1 MAEKTN
7 KRYCGIGGQAVLEG
21 VMMKN
26 KDKYAVAAALA
37 DVTEKVRHSLGVRMV
52 VRPSGTEQL
61 IRIMAEGE
69 SYENCVTACGE
80 IRAAAETL

>member
-1 MAEKTN
+1 MLFRSVSVN
-7 KRYCGIGGQAVLEG
+7 VP
-21 VMMKN
+21 V